1 MKKINTVKT
10 VMNEAGP
17 LILKRVK
24 QALGCFAILVF
35 LFCALWIYQLHIVS
49 KMVSR
54 PLAGRDLGNG
64 VTVEVWWE
72 VYDGARIP
80 MIGWLNIGFPQGVS
94 ARYRLN
100 GTEYR
105 KSLDIVEDAFNTS
118 NMPEPIREVLAVNL
132 R

>member
-1 MKKINTVKT
+1 MKKINTIET
-10 VMNEAGP
+10 VMKEAGP

-24 QALGCFAILVF
+24 QALACFAILIA
-35 LFCALWIYQLHIVS
+35 LFFALWAYQLHIVS

-54 PLAGRDLGNG
+54 PLAVRDLGNG

-72 VYDGARIP
+72 IYDGARTP
-80 MIGWLNIGFPQGVS
+80 LIGWLDIDFPNSVS

-105 KSLDIVEDAFNTS
+105 QSLDIVEDAFNPS
-118 NMPEPIREVLAVNL
+118 NMPQPIREVLDG
-132 R
+132 RQ

>member
-1 MKKINTVKT
+1 MK
-10 VMNEAGP
+10 EAGP

-24 QALGCFAILVF
+24 QALACFAILIA
-35 LFCALWIYQLHIVS
+35 LFFALWAYQLHTVS

-54 PLAGRDLGNG
+54 PLAVRDLGNG

-72 VYDGARIP
+72 IYDRARTP
-80 MIGWLNIGFPQGVS
+80 LIGWLDIRFPNSVS

-105 KSLDIVEDAFNTS
+105 QSLDIVEDAFNPS
-118 NMPEPIREVLAVNL
+118 NMPQPIRDVLDD
-132 R
+132 RR